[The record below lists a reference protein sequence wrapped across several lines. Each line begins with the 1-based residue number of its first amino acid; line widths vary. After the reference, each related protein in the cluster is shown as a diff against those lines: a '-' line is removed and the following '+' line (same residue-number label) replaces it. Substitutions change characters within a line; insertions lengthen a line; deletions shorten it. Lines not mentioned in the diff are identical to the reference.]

1 MTDKKNTQDENKD
14 PFEDKDNIPRSF
26 PRTEDWNGTP
36 DTQPD
41 QPAEAL
47 GVGQVSADS
56 LTKEREKL
64 RDLADKRNSS
74 EKRSGLVQV
83 TEEEKAKANAEI
95 KDGSAIEGG
104 HSDEQ
109 KDAFDAQ
116 LEAAKQHDETASHAG
131 EVPENAQSR
140 TEENDTKKTAAA
152 KKTADTKK

>member
-1 MTDKKNTQDENKD
+1 MTDKKTTAKD
-14 PFEDKDNIPRSF
+14 EDKDPYADGVPRSF

-56 LTKEREKL
+56 LTKEREAL
-64 RDLADKRNSS
+64 RDLAGKRASN
-74 EKRSGLVQV
+74 KDGLVQV

-104 HSDEQ
+104 HSDAQQE
-109 KDAFDAQ
+109 AFDAQ
-116 LEAAKQHDETASHAG
+116 LESAKEHDATASRAG
-131 EVPENAQSR
+131 EVPEEAQTTTK
-140 TEENDTKKTAAA
+140 TEEHKATA
-152 KKTADTKK
+152 KKADAKK